1 MLRARSV
8 ARSPPLLVAVAHPVD
23 AAEHHAGGNAEQCHA
38 GAEPQVVPPLLE
50 VGGVVRAVQVSLGR
64 VLEELLGGLELVL
77 GVHQAV
83 HEAAALL
90 THLGRGAAG
99 EGAER
104 VHGPEG
110 RLSLRSILGVRWT
123 THGTLMYLVV

>member
-1 MLRARSV
+1 MSCQPRTTS
-8 ARSPPLLVAVAHPVD
+8 
-23 AAEHHAGGNAEQCHA
+23 C
-38 GAEPQVVPPLLE
+38 PPLLE

-123 THGTLMYLVV
+123 THVVILCTWLCERDGCNSVCERRHANAYSI